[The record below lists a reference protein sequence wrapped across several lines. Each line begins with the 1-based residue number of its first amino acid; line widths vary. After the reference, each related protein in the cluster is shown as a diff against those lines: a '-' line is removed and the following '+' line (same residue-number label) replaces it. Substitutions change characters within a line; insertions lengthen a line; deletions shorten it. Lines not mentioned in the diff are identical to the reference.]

1 MVFPLEYVE
10 LGKSGLKVS
19 VIGLGAWQASGK
31 AWGADVEDDRIVRA
45 MVRAHELGVNLI
57 DTAEAYG
64 GGHSEEVVARAIRE
78 IGRDNLV
85 VATKVHGGHL
95 RYNDVLKAAEHS
107 LRRLGVKEIDL
118 YQVHWPDPWE
128 QVPLK
133 HTMSAMEK
141 LYKEGRIRAIG
152 VSNFAVRDLEEAK
165 RHLSEASIVSNQ
177 VRYNMLQREIEEEVI
192 PYCRKESIT
201 IIAYSPLA
209 QGALT
214 GKYGLSNKPSDDVRR
229 GNKLFTDE
237 NLREIS
243 RLLTVLESIAKK
255 RGRTI
260 AQVAMNW
267 LLRGGNVVPIPG
279 AKNPKQAEE
288 NAGAAGWRLSEQEL
302 MEIGRILKT
311 VSIDFF

>member
-1 MVFPLEYVE
+1 
-10 LGKSGLKVS
+10 
-19 VIGLGAWQASGK
+19 
-31 AWGADVEDDRIVRA
+31 
-45 MVRAHELGVNLI
+45 
-57 DTAEAYG
+57 
-64 GGHSEEVVARAIRE
+64 
-78 IGRDNLV
+78 
-85 VATKVHGGHL
+85 
-95 RYNDVLKAAEHS
+95 
-107 LRRLGVKEIDL
+107 
-118 YQVHWPDPWE
+118 
-128 QVPLK
+128 
-133 HTMSAMEK
+133 
-141 LYKEGRIRAIG
+141 
-152 VSNFAVRDLEEAK
+152 
-165 RHLSEASIVSNQ
+165 
-177 VRYNMLQREIEEEVI
+177 MLQREIEEEVI

>member
-1 MVFPLEYVE
+1 MLEYVE
-10 LGKSGLKVS
+10 LGRSGLKVS
-19 VIGLGAWQASGK
+19 VIGLGTWQASGK
-31 AWGADVEDDRIVRA
+31 AWGSDVEDDQIVKA
-45 MVRAHELGVNLI
+45 IVRAHELGVNLI

-78 IGRDNLV
+78 VGRENLV

-107 LRRLGVKEIDL
+107 LRRLGVREIDL

-133 HTMSAMEK
+133 HTMRAMER
-141 LYKEGRIRAIG
+141 LYKEGKIRAIG

-177 VRYNMLQREIEEEVI
+177 VRYNMLQREIEEEVL
-192 PYCRKESIT
+192 PYCRRENIT
-201 IIAYSPLA
+201 VIAYSPLA

-214 GKYGLSNKPSDDVRR
+214 GKYGLSNKPSDGIRR

-237 NLREIS
+237 NLAEIS
-243 RLLTVLESIAKK
+243 RLLKVLDGIAKV
-255 RGRTI
+255 RGKTI

-267 LLRGGNVVPIPG
+267 LLREGNIVP
-279 AKNPKQAEE
+279 
-288 NAGAAGWRLSEQEL
+288 
-302 MEIGRILKT
+302 
-311 VSIDFF
+311 

>member
-1 MVFPLEYVE
+1 MRCMLEYVE
-10 LGKSGLKVS
+10 LGRSGLKVS
-19 VIGLGAWQASGK
+19 VIGLGTWQASGK
-31 AWGADVEDDRIVRA
+31 AWGSDVEDDQIVKA
-45 MVRAHELGVNLI
+45 IVRAHELGVNLI

-78 IGRDNLV
+78 VGRENLV

-107 LRRLGVKEIDL
+107 LRRLGVREIDL

-133 HTMSAMEK
+133 HTMRAMEK
-141 LYKEGRIRAIG
+141 LYKEGKIRAIG

-177 VRYNMLQREIEEEVI
+177 VRYNMLQREIEEEVL
-192 PYCRKESIT
+192 PYCRRENIT
-201 IIAYSPLA
+201 VIAYSPLA

-214 GKYGLSNKPSDDVRR
+214 GKYGLSNKPSDGIRR

-237 NLREIS
+237 NLAEIS
-243 RLLTVLESIAKK
+243 RLLKVLDGIAKV
-255 RGRTI
+255 RGKTI

-267 LLRGGNVVPIPG
+267 LLREGNIVPIPG
-279 AKNPKQAEE
+279 AKTPVQAEE
-288 NAGAAGWRLSEQEL
+288 NAGAAGWRLSDREL
-302 MEIGRILKT
+302 KEIESVLKT
-311 VSIDFF
+311 LSIDFF